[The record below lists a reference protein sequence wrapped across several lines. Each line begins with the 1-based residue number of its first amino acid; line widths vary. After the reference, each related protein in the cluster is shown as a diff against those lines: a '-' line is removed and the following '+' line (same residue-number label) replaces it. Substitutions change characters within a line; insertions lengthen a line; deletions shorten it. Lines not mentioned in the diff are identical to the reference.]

1 MTRIKLIFIIFATM
15 QISAKELAFILE
27 AEIVG
32 NAEVLVNKLA
42 KIEEAD
48 ASAISF
54 IANPKYEHFAEDSKA
69 GILVVNKDFNC
80 VNNNGTTF
88 LKVKDAYT
96 SFTVLLEK
104 FAAQINQKI
113 GVEQPSF
120 MGQSSEYGEGIYLGA
135 FAYVANNVRIG
146 KNVKI
151 YPNSYIGDHCVIG
164 DNVTIFSGVKI
175 YNDCKIGDHSIIHS
189 GAVIGS
195 DGFGFAPQADGS
207 FKKVPQTGNV
217 VLGKNVEIG
226 ANTVLDRATMGST
239 VIKDGAKLDNLVQIA
254 HNVEVGEHAV
264 VASQSGISGST
275 KLGKHVMV
283 GGQVGFVGHI
293 TIADGVKINAQSGV
307 SKTVEQKGMAL
318 SGSPAEPFRQHY
330 KNQALIRKLPELLE
344 RIKELENKIKE

>member
-1 MTRIKLIFIIFATM
+1 M

-32 NAEVLVNKLA
+32 NTEVLVNKLA

-48 ASAISF
+48 ASSISF
-54 IANPKYEHFAEDSKA
+54 IANPKYEHFAAESHA
-69 GILVVNKDFNC
+69 GILVVNADFNC

-96 SFTVLLEK
+96 SFTILLEK

-113 GVEQPSF
+113 GIEQPSF
-120 MGQSSEYGEGIYLGA
+120 IGQSTDYGEGVYIGA
-135 FAYVANNVRIG
+135 FAYIANNVKIG

-151 YPNSYIGDHCVIG
+151 YPNAYIGDNCEIG
-164 DNVTIFSGVKI
+164 DNVSIFAGVKI
-175 YNDCKIGDHSIIHS
+175 YNDCIIGENTVIHS
-189 GAVIGS
+189 GVVVGS

-217 VLGKNVEIG
+217 VIGKNVEIG
-226 ANTVLDRATMGST
+226 ANTVIDRATMGST
-239 VIKDGAKLDNLVQIA
+239 IIKDGAKLDNLVQIA
-254 HNVEVGEHAV
+254 HNVEIGEHSV
-264 VASQSGISGST
+264 IASQSGVSGST

-307 SKTVEQKGMAL
+307 SKAVETKGMAL
-318 SGSPAEPFRQHY
+318 SGTPAEPFRQHY
-330 KNQALIRKLPELLE
+330 KNQALVRKLPELLE
-344 RIKELENKIKE
+344 RIKELEKKIK

>member
-1 MTRIKLIFIIFATM
+1 M
-15 QISAKELAFILE
+15 QISAKELAYLLE
-27 AEIVG
+27 AEILG
-32 NAEVLVNKLA
+32 NPDVLVNKLA

-48 ASAISF
+48 ASSISF
-54 IANPKYEHFAEDSKA
+54 IANPKYEHFALETKA
-69 GILVVNKDFNC
+69 GILVVNNTFDCK
-80 VNNNGTTF
+80 NNNGATF

-104 FAAQINQKI
+104 FAAQINQKVGI
-113 GVEQPSF
+113 ETPSF
-120 MGQSSEYGEGIYLGA
+120 IGQSSVYGEEVYIGA
-135 FAYVANNVRIG
+135 FAYIGINVQIG
-146 KNVKI
+146 NAVKI
-151 YPNSYIGDHCVIG
+151 YPNSYIGDNCKLG

-175 YNDCKIGDHSIIHS
+175 YNDCEIGDNSVIHS

-195 DGFGFAPQADGS
+195 DGFGFAPQADGT

-217 VLGKNVEIG
+217 VIGKNVEIG

-239 VIKDGAKLDNLVQIA
+239 VIKDGAKIDNLVQIA
-254 HNVEVGEHAV
+254 HNVEIGENSV
-264 VASQSGISGST
+264 IASQSGVSGST
-275 KLGKHVMV
+275 KLGKYVMV

-307 SKTVEQKGMAL
+307 SKTIEEKGMAL